1 VSFAGHNKTTSK
13 FAILACLA
21 VLTALVCCPW
31 KTRAERLDDLA
42 PWGYVSDFAGALS
55 HDTRV
60 QLTKLCVEVDDR
72 THAQIAVVT
81 IHSTAGIPIEQFA
94 NQMYERWGIG
104 YKPENR
110 GALVLLAVN
119 DRRYWVEVGYGL
131 EPILPDGKVG
141 GFGREMVPMLKQGDY
156 NRATLFLTGEV
167 ARVIAADRHV
177 ALASQPD
184 VQLESRSGT
193 NFGGSSATTIV
204 VLVLVLLAFGGLAVL
219 VLPALLASQVG
230 RFGRGGWGS
239 MGGPWMGG
247 ASWGGFGGGGGGG
260 FGGFGGGISGG
271 GGAGGSW

>member
-1 VSFAGHNKTTSK
+1 MSFAGHNKTTSK
-13 FAILACLA
+13 FVILACLA
-21 VLTALVCCPW
+21 VFATLPCCPR
-31 KTRAERLDDLA
+31 KARAERLDDLA

-72 THAQIAVVT
+72 THAQIAIVT
-81 IHSTAGIPIEQFA
+81 IHSTAGVPIEQFA

-141 GFGREMVPMLKQGDY
+141 GFGREMVPLLKQDDY
-156 NRATLFLTGEV
+156 NRATLYLTGEV

-204 VLVLVLLAFGGLAVL
+204 ILVLILLAFGGLAVL
-219 VLPALLASQVG
+219 FLPALLASQRG

-239 MGGPWMGG
+239 SGGPWMGG